1 MERGFGDRSQVLV
14 LPRLNYFYNGWPEH
28 CYTKQGK
35 RVIIMKT
42 VNEVIAFSK
51 DVIRW
56 GISGSI
62 VYQLYLC
69 ILVALMMLGVYAYFV
84 QMKVG
89 LSATNMSDIVSWG
102 FYIANFTFLVGVAA
116 AAVMI
121 IVPSYIFKD
130 KDLHKVVIIGECV
143 AIGALIMALMFVFV
157 DLGAPWN
164 AWHLIPII
172 GLFNWPSSL
181 LSWDVL
187 VLNGYLALNLLVPS
201 YILFCHYHNR
211 EPDPKKYLP
220 FVFLSIFWAF
230 GIHLVTAFL
239 YQGLPARPFWNNPLM
254 GPRFLASAFAAGPAL
269 IMIVLNIIQA
279 RSSFKIDEAVYTKI
293 RRIVVV
299 AAIINLIML
308 FSEIFKE
315 FYLPTH
321 HSQPAIYLYFG
332 LDGNTELV
340 PWIWTG
346 IAMNVLGTLLLAFKP
361 GGNRP
366 IVLVPAC
373 ILLFLG
379 IWIEKGI
386 GTIIPGLVPSPL
398 GEIVNYAPSWVEV
411 CVTLGVLALGVF
423 VVSVL
428 LKPALII
435 EQQFE
440 SDAH

>member
-1 MERGFGDRSQVLV
+1 
-14 LPRLNYFYNGWPEH
+14 
-28 CYTKQGK
+28 
-35 RVIIMKT
+35 MKT

-56 GISGSI
+56 GISGGI

-69 ILVALMMLGVYAYFV
+69 ILVALMVLGVYAYFV

-121 IVPSYIFKD
+121 IVPSYILKD

-269 IMIVLNIIQA
+269 ITIVLNIIQA
-279 RSSFKIDEAVYTKI
+279 RSSFKLEEAVYTKI

-346 IAMNVLGTLLLAFKP
+346 IAMNVIGTLILAFKP

-366 IVLVPAC
+366 MVLVPAC

-398 GEIVNYAPSWVEV
+398 GEIVNYTPSWVEV
-411 CVTLGVLALGVF
+411 CVTMGILALGVF
-423 VVSVL
+423 IVSVL
-428 LKPALII
+428 LKPALAI
-435 EQQFE
+435 EQRYEAQ
-440 SDAH
+440 DG